1 MNQTALPRVIGPW
14 MAAAVVVG
22 TVIGSGVFKK
32 GQKVATFC
40 PEFGVAI
47 SVWVFCGILAL
58 LGALTI
64 AEVAA
69 RLPKAG
75 GNYAFLRDA
84 YGRWAG
90 FLWGWVDFGIIRTA
104 SIAVLAVMFIES
116 LNNVLLL
123 ARQQF
128 PTDLDWIRGG
138 LGTWEQV
145 AATLATIAALTLVN
159 IRGTLVGGGLQM
171 ALTALKVLSIL
182 GLMALPIVVLLFF
195 PNTEPRPTTAH
206 FHPAWP
212 ADWAAVDWGDFFS
225 KYGAAIVAVM
235 WAYHGWLN
243 ITPIAE
249 EVKNPQRNIPL
260 ALLGGIALLIFL
272 YVGANVAYFTA
283 IPREEMKELTGTPV
297 STEFCRR
304 LLGSVGVLVGSL
316 ILMTSVLGSLNGN
329 ILVAPRLLYAMSDD
343 GLVPSRLRRLHP
355 RFQTPTAALLVYM
368 AWSMLLVVAV
378 AVAQQAGWLDP
389 KKNQFDV
396 LTDYCIVGVV
406 MFESLGVASIF
417 VLRRTQRDLTP
428 SLPYRCP
435 GYPVVPALYLLVM
448 VAVLVNMFIGT
459 ESRKEAEVGVC
470 YAAVGGLIYA
480 LFLRRKS
487 P

>member
-1 MNQTALPRVIGPW
+1 

-32 GQKVATFC
+32 GRNVAELC

-47 SVWVFCGILAL
+47 SVWVFCGVLAL

-64 AEVAA
+64 AEVAS

-90 FLWGWVDFGIIRTA
+90 FMWGWVDFGIIRTS

-123 ARQQF
+123 ARELY
-128 PTDLDWIRGG
+128 PADLDWIRGG
-138 LGTWEQV
+138 LGRWEQV
-145 AATLATIAALTLVN
+145 VATLAVIAGLTVVN

-171 ALTALKVLSIL
+171 LLTALKVLSIL
-182 GLMALPIVVLLFF
+182 GIMALPIVILALF
-195 PNTEPRPTTAH
+195 PNTQPRPAAAN
-206 FHPAWP
+206 FEPAGP
-212 ADWAAVDWGDFFS
+212 ADWSKINWGDFFS
-225 KYGAAIVAVM
+225 AYGTAIVAVM

-249 EVKNPQRNIPL
+249 EVKDPQRNIPR

-272 YVGANVAYFTA
+272 YVGANVAYYTV
-283 IPREEMKELTGTPV
+283 IPGREMATLNTTPV

-304 LLGSVGVLVGSL
+304 LLGAGGVLVGSL

-343 GLVPSRLRRLHP
+343 GLVSPRLRRLHT
-355 RFQTPTAALLVYM
+355 RFQTPAVAMMVFSGWAM
-368 AWSMLLVVAV
+368 MLVVAAEV
-378 AVAQQAGWLDP
+378 AKEGDWIP
-389 KKNQFDV
+389 KDKPLFDM
-396 LTDYCIVGVV
+396 LTEYCIVGAL
-406 MFESLGVASIF
+406 MFETLGVAAIF
-417 VLRRTQRDLTP
+417 VLRRTQRELTP
-428 SLPYRCP
+428 TLPYRCP
-435 GYPVVPALYLLVM
+435 GYPVVPVVYLLILA
-448 VAVLVNMFIGT
+448 AVLANMFISGKT
-459 ESRKEAEVGVC
+459 RIEACVGLV
-470 YAAVGGLIYA
+470 YALVGGLVYV
-480 LFLRRKS
+480 LFMRGKS
-487 P
+487 A